1 MLDAPQR
8 HKIFNLFLWGFVLL
22 FSKSVLASSVVDD
35 LLNVDQD
42 THINVASWNIRQ
54 MSKSKLDNT
63 VSINGTPAV
72 IYNFVGQWYKDRK
85 IDVLALQEFQEKTD
99 LNSEEI
105 ESPLDSLMR
114 VLPNNVRVLKG
125 QAIREPTRRGLSSL
139 WQDYCPIFYNSDKL
153 HCTSSSDDAFKIGYD
168 YALGPQSEL
177 IFSIQTPRYLNWAYC
192 ESKDSNF
199 DFVVSCVHINY
210 KTAQPQIQGVP
221 NLITEV
227 INQNIEVP
235 RRLRSAN
242 QDFLFAG
249 DFNLDRR
256 SAQVFKDWG
265 TDEFE
270 IQPDLP
276 VFPRQTRWRKAAF
289 TKLKDIYTFTEARQR
304 SKDIYDDVTHT
315 QSMNESFVTK
325 FVDPLIDDYFVNPR
339 NNRVDMRSLLGVS
352 DHLPVI
358 STFDLT
364 IDRD

>member
-1 MLDAPQR
+1 MKAPKT
-8 HKIFNLFLWGFVLL
+8 HKLFNLLFWVFVLL
-22 FSKSVLASSVVDD
+22 LSNSVSASFVVDE
-35 LLNVDQD
+35 LLDVNQD

-54 MSKSKLDNT
+54 MSKTKVDNS
-63 VSINGTPAV
+63 VNINGTPTE
-72 IYNFVGQWYKDRK
+72 IYDFIGQWYKDRK

-99 LNSEEI
+99 LTTDET
-105 ESPLDSLMR
+105 ESALDLLVQ
-114 VLPNNVRVLKG
+114 VLPRNVRVLKG
-125 QAIREPTRRGLSSL
+125 ESIREPTRRGLASL

-153 HCTSSSDDAFKIGYD
+153 DCTSSSDNAFKIGYD

-199 DFVVSCVHINY
+199 DFVVSCVHINF
-210 KTAQPQIQGVP
+210 KTAEPQIQGVP
-221 NLITEV
+221 DLITE
-227 INQNIEVP
+227 ILNQNIEVP
-235 RRLRSAN
+235 RRLRSEN

-256 SAQVFKDWG
+256 SAQIFKNWG
-265 TDEFE
+265 VDGFK

-276 VFPRQTRWRKAAF
+276 IFPKQTRWRKAAF

-304 SKDIYDDVTHT
+304 STDIYDDLAHT
-315 QSMNESFVTK
+315 QSMNESLVTK

-358 STFDLT
+358 STYDLT
-364 IDRD
+364 ADRD